1 MATCGVPSIVFQ
13 YSENQ
18 HWQIKALKQQGII
31 YNIGDYKKLESYIL
45 IQFIEKMR
53 NDFKE
58 REKLVERLIEL
69 VDGKGI
75 WRWENFC
82 ASNWAES
89 HNEKTEQALFLY
101 SYKLILQE
109 HFAFILISKV
119 KLFASFCISLCTKC
133 NK

>member
-1 MATCGVPSIVFQ
+1 MFQ

-75 WRWENFC
+75 WRWVNFC
-82 ASNWAES
+82 ASNWADVI
-89 HNEKTEQALFLY
+89 HKR
-101 SYKLILQE
+101 I
-109 HFAFILISKV
+109 I
-119 KLFASFCISLCTKC
+119 
-133 NK
+133 